1 MTATIADTLRIEHTG
16 RIVRPLFGLVI
27 ALVVTASLF
36 WVMQNLIDMAD
47 RGLNHES
54 VGTLLEFV
62 RVQRDETPIRKV
74 HKPEIPPKPEQQPS
88 QPPLPKSE
96 DPNVTTVHVTETPAP
111 VEPGFKMKNTFN
123 MGAEGDYLPIVK
135 VAPIYPNQALR
146 RGQEGYCVV
155 KYTVTRLGTIKDPTI
170 VKDQCSSSLFYSPSI
185 NAALKFKYKPRIVD
199 GIEVEVAGVQNKF
212 SFKIVE

>member
-1 MTATIADTLRIEHTG
+1 MTATIADTLRTG
-16 RIVRPLFGLVI
+16 YTGIIVRPLFGLVI

-36 WVMQNLIDMAD
+36 WIMQNLIDTAD
-47 RGLNHES
+47 RSLNHES

-74 HKPEIPPKPEQQPS
+74 PKPEIPPKPEQQPP
-88 QPPLPKSE
+88 QPPMSTLE
-96 DPNVTTVHVTETPAP
+96 DPNLTMVEVAVAPAP

-123 MGAEGDYLPIVK
+123 LGAEGDYLPIVK

-146 RGQEGYCVV
+146 RGLEGYCVV
-155 KYTVTRLGTIKDPTI
+155 EYTVTRLGTIKDPTI
-170 VKDQCSSSLFYSPSI
+170 VKDQCSSNLFYSSSI

-199 GIEVEVAGVQNKF
+199 GIEVEVTGVQNKF